1 MTCIV
6 LLFFIVFVI
15 SYVGLDDSHFQE
27 VLDSMTEEEI
37 QVAVAVNNQRNEEY
51 RLAGLLPPESEMPMD
66 LSVEQVTM
74 ELAATSTVLPYETL
88 RNAEEERSDIENR
101 GGSSPAVKAIS
112 RPVEEM
118 SGLVN
123 NATLQSQQMEGEETV
138 EASQT
143 AAHTHISHVPTTTT
157 NSSSTSTGQ
166 GTDTAE
172 INSTAV

>member
-1 MTCIV
+1 M
-6 LLFFIVFVI
+6 FVI
-15 SYVGLDDSHFQE
+15 ITYVGLDDSHFQE

-74 ELAATSTVLPYETL
+74 ELAATSTVLSYETL
-88 RNAEEERSDIENR
+88 KNTEQERGDIENR
-101 GGSSPAVKAIS
+101 GDTSPAVMAIS

-123 NATLQSQQMEGEETV
+123 NATLQSQQQQQLEGEETE

-143 AAHTHISHVPTTTT
+143 SAHTHISHVPTTTT
-157 NSSSTSTGQ
+157 NTSSASTEH

-172 INSTAV
+172 INSTAT

>member
-1 MTCIV
+1 
-6 LLFFIVFVI
+6 
-15 SYVGLDDSHFQE
+15 
-27 VLDSMTEEEI
+27 MTEEEI

-74 ELAATSTVLPYETL
+74 ELAATSTVLSYETL
-88 RNAEEERSDIENR
+88 KNTEQERGDIENR
-101 GGSSPAVKAIS
+101 GTTSPAVMAIS

-123 NATLQSQQMEGEETV
+123 NATLQSQQKKQQMEGEETV
-138 EASQT
+138 EALQT
-143 AAHTHISHVPTTTT
+143 TAHTHTSHVPITTT
-157 NSSSTSTGQ
+157 NSSSSGSTGQ

-172 INSTAV
+172 INSTAI

>member
-1 MTCIV
+1 
-6 LLFFIVFVI
+6 
-15 SYVGLDDSHFQE
+15 
-27 VLDSMTEEEI
+27 MTEEEI
-37 QVAVAVNNQRNEEY
+37 QVAVAINNQRNEEY

-74 ELAATSTVLPYETL
+74 ELAATSTVLSYETL

-101 GGSSPAVKAIS
+101 GATSPAVMAIS
-112 RPVEEM
+112 RRVEEM
-118 SGLVN
+118 PGLVN
-123 NATLQSQQMEGEETV
+123 NATLQSQQQQQQLEGEEIV

-143 AAHTHISHVPTTTT
+143 TAHTHTSHVPITTT

-172 INSTAV
+172 INSTAT

>member
-1 MTCIV
+1 M
-6 LLFFIVFVI
+6 FIVFVI
-15 SYVGLDDSHFQE
+15 ITYVGLDESHFQE

-37 QVAVAVNNQRNEEY
+37 QVAVAINNQRNEEY

-74 ELAATSTVLPYETL
+74 ELAATSTVLSYETL
-88 RNAEEERSDIENR
+88 RNTEQERGDIENR
-101 GGSSPAVKAIS
+101 GGSSPAVRAIS

-123 NATLQSQQMEGEETV
+123 NATLQSQQQQQQQLEGEETE

-143 AAHTHISHVPTTTT
+143 TAHAQTSHVPITTT

-172 INSTAV
+172 INSTAT